1 MLSYLLRQLIRSFGI
16 FFRTIRAFFTRKLA
30 GAGAYIRRVTNF
42 SRQATKVANASFQGA
57 AAAMK
62 KPTKRE
68 DYIETERLF
77 VSKSFLV
84 MLAVGLLLL
93 ILAGYFILW
102 PLLLSRFFTAHFY
115 QEDKRVEDW
124 SGKVVVY
131 YDEEKEIPRYSGRL
145 KEGVLQGRGSQYDEA
160 GLLIYEG
167 DFADGVR
174 SGTGTLYDAGVLT
187 YEGDFAYGLRHGN
200 GTDYSATGDVAY
212 RGAFVEDVR
221 EGMGTAYYPDG
232 ERAYEGAFA
241 AGLYDGTGTQYGE
254 DGQIRYK
261 GSFAEGLYNGS
272 GTLYLPDGDQI
283 QAEFV
288 DGHTDGTIRW
298 YQEGKL
304 WYDGSADDLTP
315 DGFGTIYAENGKV
328 IYAGEMDR
336 GTLDGAWLLGL
347 TAEDL
352 RAAFG
357 EAALEESDGARGF
370 RVRNGELGLT
380 ALCSYQ
386 TEEEEA
392 RPYQLWL
399 APRRDS
405 LSAELLPWADRT
417 EAARWATEDRD
428 PAPETEAFSHRLSA
442 GQTGGSWRDLRYVYG
457 DLYTCALISGG
468 RGSAPEEILW
478 SRVPGQSDLREEP
491 VVDEE
496 TEGAEQAQ
504 ERLDQLMA
512 ALGGLGG
519 EETDAADGQED
530 QDLGDVERM
539 VGLMLTAADAGK
551 LVDALTD
558 YYVYGEMAAALELSQ
573 PLLEQELA
581 QAQTQLERG
590 KGDQAAV
597 DGAQEALDTLDRRL
611 MEVETAREQAKLTI
625 QSLSKLEPDDYKL
638 QDILV
643 DFDPVDLSVSN
654 LSAAAV
660 KYAEAAAAGEQ
671 VDRSALELEIKSL
684 VLELGMDYEAVRAG
698 RKTVERAAASL
709 EEVTAAYARGSAD
722 KAALYSAQR
731 ARNDAAAALCQAV
744 GNFTHRANRL
754 NTLSGGW
761 IAQEYDWMAD
771 TFATIF
777 QSEII
782 RSQESA
788 KEKEK
793 DREDRETEAAGAI
806 VEEAEP
812 PAPTDGEQPAD

>member
-399 APRRDS
+399 APGETASPRSCCPGRTGRRPP
-405 LSAELLPWADRT
+405 AGRRRT
-417 EAARWATEDRD
+417 GTPPRRRR
-428 PAPETEAFSHRLSA
+428 PF
-442 GQTGGSWRDLRYVYG
+442 
-457 DLYTCALISGG
+457 
-468 RGSAPEEILW
+468 
-478 SRVPGQSDLREEP
+478 
-491 VVDEE
+491 
-496 TEGAEQAQ
+496 
-504 ERLDQLMA
+504 
-512 ALGGLGG
+512 
-519 EETDAADGQED
+519 
-530 QDLGDVERM
+530 
-539 VGLMLTAADAGK
+539 LTAC
-551 LVDALTD
+551 
-558 YYVYGEMAAALELSQ
+558 
-573 PLLEQELA
+573 PP
-581 QAQTQLERG
+581 
-590 KGDQAAV
+590 
-597 DGAQEALDTLDRRL
+597 DR
-611 MEVETAREQAKLTI
+611 
-625 QSLSKLEPDDYKL
+625 P
-638 QDILV
+638 
-643 DFDPVDLSVSN
+643 
-654 LSAAAV
+654 
-660 KYAEAAAAGEQ
+660 AAAGGI
-671 VDRSALELEIKSL
+671 SGTPTEICIPAPS
-684 VLELGMDYEAVRAG
+684 
-698 RKTVERAAASL
+698 S
-709 EEVTAAYARGSAD
+709 
-722 KAALYSAQR
+722 
-731 ARNDAAAALCQAV
+731 
-744 GNFTHRANRL
+744 
-754 NTLSGGW
+754 
-761 IAQEYDWMAD
+761 
-771 TFATIF
+771 
-777 QSEII
+777 
-782 RSQESA
+782 
-788 KEKEK
+788 
-793 DREDRETEAAGAI
+793 AGAGAARRRRSSGAVCRASPI
-806 VEEAEP
+806 SGRSLWWTRRQRGRSRPRSVW
-812 PAPTDGEQPAD
+812 TS

>member
-1 MLSYLLRQLIRSFGI
+1 M
-16 FFRTIRAFFTRKLA
+16 
-30 GAGAYIRRVTNF
+30 
-42 SRQATKVANASFQGA
+42 
-57 AAAMK
+57 
-62 KPTKRE
+62 
-68 DYIETERLF
+68 
-77 VSKSFLV
+77 
-84 MLAVGLLLL
+84 
-93 ILAGYFILW
+93 
-102 PLLLSRFFTAHFY
+102 
-115 QEDKRVEDW
+115 
-124 SGKVVVY
+124 
-131 YDEEKEIPRYSGRL
+131 
-145 KEGVLQGRGSQYDEA
+145 
-160 GLLIYEG
+160 
-167 DFADGVR
+167 
-174 SGTGTLYDAGVLT
+174 
-187 YEGDFAYGLRHGN
+187 
-200 GTDYSATGDVAY
+200 
-212 RGAFVEDVR
+212 
-221 EGMGTAYYPDG
+221 
-232 ERAYEGAFA
+232 
-241 AGLYDGTGTQYGE
+241 
-254 DGQIRYK
+254 
-261 GSFAEGLYNGS
+261 
-272 GTLYLPDGDQI
+272 
-283 QAEFV
+283 
-288 DGHTDGTIRW
+288 
-298 YQEGKL
+298 
-304 WYDGSADDLTP
+304 
-315 DGFGTIYAENGKV
+315 
-328 IYAGEMDR
+328 
-336 GTLDGAWLLGL
+336 
-347 TAEDL
+347 
-352 RAAFG
+352 
-357 EAALEESDGARGF
+357 
-370 RVRNGELGLT
+370 
-380 ALCSYQ
+380 
-386 TEEEEA
+386 
-392 RPYQLWL
+392 
-399 APRRDS
+399 
-405 LSAELLPWADRT
+405 
-417 EAARWATEDRD
+417 
-428 PAPETEAFSHRLSA
+428 
-442 GQTGGSWRDLRYVYG
+442 
-457 DLYTCALISGG
+457 
-468 RGSAPEEILW
+468 
-478 SRVPGQSDLREEP
+478 
-491 VVDEE
+491 VDEE